1 MLETIKNAVKT
12 LVAIGVHEKLTT
24 LEQGLVKLTNKAALT
39 ILLVVSFV
47 FVPMRIL
54 TAQYS
59 SPILILFAFLFS
71 LTLLFNYR
79 KKFLLARHYLIALLY
94 IMLLVVSVLRGIESG
109 ILFILIP
116 TVLLA
121 YIFFYPF
128 RSLYF
133 HLVLILAF
141 TTFILI
147 YGHGNQPILPHPAGM
162 LSKVYAIYLLISL
175 ALSAVFVD
183 FIFTLNRR
191 YQQELLSLNQT
202 KNKLLGIIGH
212 DLRSPL
218 NSLKGLLQLVNYQN
232 LSQEEFHGLIKQLS
246 RSTEN
251 LSYSLDNLLE
261 WAVTQLKGI
270 TASPAPFRLR
280 QVSEQEC
287 SLLEEGAKQKDIRI
301 LNRIPEEITAYADI
315 NHIGLVI
322 RNLLNNAIKFTPK
335 GGRIILE
342 ARPEAQQVVVRIS
355 DTGIGMEKALA
366 TRIFNRENPEFS
378 RGTGGESGLGLGLM
392 LCKEMIIH
400 NKGKIWARSE
410 KGKGSTF
417 TFSLP
422 VQEPSN
428 KAASPL
434 GRNIKKTVL

>member
-1 MLETIKNAVKT
+1 MLETFKNTVKA

-47 FVPMRIL
+47 FVPVRIL
-54 TAQYS
+54 SGQYS
-59 SPILILFAFLFS
+59 HPILFLFALLFS
-71 LTLLFNYR
+71 FTLLFNYR
-79 KKFLLARHYLIALLY
+79 KKFVLARHYLIALLY
-94 IMLLVVSVLRGIESG
+94 SMLLVVSVLRGIESG
-109 ILFILIP
+109 ILFIVIP

-121 YIFFYPF
+121 YIFFYPYK
-128 RSLYF
+128 SLYF
-133 HLVLILAF
+133 HLALTLLF
-141 TTFILI
+141 TSFILV
-147 YGHGNQPILPHPAGM
+147 YAHRTQPILPHPAEM
-162 LSKVYAIYLLISL
+162 LSKLYAIYLLISL
-175 ALSAVFVD
+175 SLSAVFVN

-218 NSLKGLLQLVNYQN
+218 NSLKGLLHLVNYQN

-261 WAVTQLKGI
+261 WAVSQLKGI
-270 TASPAPFRLR
+270 SPSPAPFRLR

-287 SLLEEGAKQKDIRI
+287 SLLEEVAKQKDIHI

-335 GGRIILE
+335 GGRVSLE
-342 ARPEAQQVVVRIS
+342 ARQEKQQVVVRIS
-355 DTGIGMEKALA
+355 DTGIGMDKAFA
-366 TRIFNRENPEFS
+366 SRIFSRENPELS
-378 RGTGGESGLGLGLM
+378 RGTSGESGLGLGLM
-392 LCKEMIIH
+392 LCKEMISY

-410 KGKGSTF
+410 TGKGSTF

-422 VQEPSN
+422 VQEPGK
-428 KAASPL
+428 KAAPL
-434 GRNIKKTVL
+434 PRTAVNKTVL